1 MVIRFAKK
9 KMEEHS
15 GSSEYKAAFATTNY
29 HVFRTGM
36 LAEQS
41 GLKAEG
47 IGSKTKVYIWV
58 NAFVREFIATIVNEK
73 KTHARVAL
81 ILFLVQVASI
91 LMMYVSEAILS

>member
-1 MVIRFAKK
+1 MVIKFAKK
-9 KMEEHS
+9 KLEEHS
-15 GSSEYKAAFATTNY
+15 GSAEYKAVFATTNY
-29 HVFRTGM
+29 HVFRTGL
-36 LAEQS
+36 LAEQA

-47 IGSKTKVYIWV
+47 IGSKTKAYFWV
-58 NAFVREFIATIVNEK
+58 NAFVREFIATIVNE